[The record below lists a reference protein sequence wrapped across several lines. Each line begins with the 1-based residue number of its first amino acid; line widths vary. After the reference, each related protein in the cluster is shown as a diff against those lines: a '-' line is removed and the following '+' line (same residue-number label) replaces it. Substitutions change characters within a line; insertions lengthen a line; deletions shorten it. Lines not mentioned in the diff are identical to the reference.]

1 MKKHFNISDNFKSLG
16 FKDMH
21 TEQINTL
28 MSLMNMAADNAGHLD
43 NVLKTKLKDSYLRT
57 LEDKM
62 NDVMIVF
69 GGTGVTVEEDDP
81 LT

>member
-1 MKKHFNISDNFKSLG
+1 
-16 FKDMH
+16 MH
-21 TEQINTL
+21 QEQIRTL
-28 MSLMNMAADNAGHLD
+28 MGLMNLAADNAGALD
-43 NVLKTKLKDSYLRT
+43 DALKTELKDSYMRA

>member
-1 MKKHFNISDNFKSLG
+1 MKHLNISDNFKSLG

-21 TEQINTL
+21 QEQIRTL
-28 MSLMNMAADNAGHLD
+28 MGLMNLAAVNAGALD
-43 NVLKTKLKDSYLRT
+43 DALKTELKDSHMKA

>member
-1 MKKHFNISDNFKSLG
+1 MKHFNISDNFKSLG

-21 TEQINTL
+21 QEQIRTL
-28 MSLMNMAADNAGHLD
+28 MGLMNMAADNAGALD
-43 NVLKTKLKDSYLRT
+43 DALKTKLKDSHMKA

-81 LT
+81 LS

>member
-1 MKKHFNISDNFKSLG
+1 MKNFKSLG

-21 TEQINTL
+21 QEQIRTL
-28 MSLMNMAADNAGHLD
+28 MALMNLAADNAGALD
-43 NVLKTKLKDSYLRT
+43 DVLKTELKDSHMKA